1 MRLVV
6 GYIAIYLLWLF
17 PYILDLTKLGSSTMS
32 MVNKAMQI
40 CKDLEWAP
48 DSKNKMLLAS

>member
-1 MRLVV
+1 
-6 GYIAIYLLWLF
+6 
-17 PYILDLTKLGSSTMS
+17 MS

-48 DSKNKMLLAS
+48 ESKTKCYSLHNASLYVVCFTAKENVLRHLQYSG